1 MVTGETPTGW
11 LVFLSQLPSSP
22 SSPRVTL
29 WRRLRTVGATG
40 MLNGAWVL
48 PHTPAHAQFFE
59 QLQEMVLRNGGSG
72 FVLAVPESSPEMDEA
87 IVQRFRVDRG
97 REYDEFMERCEAF
110 LKEIGKESRAG
121 KFTFAELEEAEQD
134 LKKLARWLAK
144 IQKRDFFP
152 DDRWSQAT
160 DTVERC
166 RDALARFSTAVYE
179 AEKVQE
185 PARSPA
191 AAPPSQLG

>member
-1 MVTGETPTGW
+1 MVTDETPAGW

-72 FVLAVPESSPEMDEA
+72 FVLAVPESSTEMDEA
-87 IVQRFRVDRG
+87 IVRRFRIDRS

-110 LKEIGKESRAG
+110 LTEIGKESRAG
-121 KFTFAELEEAEQD
+121 KFTFAELEETEQD

-160 DTVERC
+160 DIVERC
-166 RDALARFSTAVYE
+166 RDALACFSTAVYE

-191 AAPPSQLG
+191 AVPPSQLG

>member
-1 MVTGETPTGW
+1 MDTDETLTGW

-29 WRRLRTVGATG
+29 WRRLRTAGATG
-40 MLNGAWVL
+40 MLNGSWVL
-48 PHTPAHAQFFE
+48 PHTPAHEQFFE
-59 QLQEMVLRNGGSG
+59 QLQQMVLENGGSG

-87 IVQRFRVDRG
+87 IVQRFRVDRD
-97 REYDEFMERCEAF
+97 REYNEFVERCEAF
-110 LKEIGKESRAG
+110 LAEIGKESRAG
-121 KFTFAELEEAEQD
+121 KFTFAELEETEQD

-160 DTVERC
+160 ELVERC
-166 RDALARFSTAVYE
+166 RGALARFSTAVYE

-185 PARSPA
+185 PPA
-191 AAPPSQLG
+191 GSDSATA